1 MVTRVQRTGFRR
13 ALFRWLQPTP
23 LIYKNIATSI
33 DRSYPVLGFC
43 ARQVTVLTSN
53 GDQVSALQRL
63 ADASRNSWRLRAI
76 VNDVEQSLP
85 VDKGRRFY
93 NRRVV
98 ETLEQS
104 DYNRAWAIVE
114 TLHRRYP
121 NKAVLWPYTYNLML
135 RHYCKQQK
143 TLMNSNLRRI
153 LALLDVMVAQGCAD
167 QTSIEIAMAACSR
180 ARHLRSARHV
190 LEKMQEAGIEPDE
203 RIFGFVINCCAR
215 KQGLVKM
222 AERCFDEM
230 LIAGVK
236 PTGLVIKALLRVYS
250 RDCGRSEVMRKLV
263 KRASDEFEL
272 VPDTGITRTMVY
284 YLLCE
289 GDVDG
294 AVHFMRKV
302 ESIFPFAESIK
313 LPVKRQVVNALVD
326 ACRQR
331 GEWDLTEYAL
341 TLVDK
346 TDDED
351 VLAVDYDQDVQHS
364 IELKQLVAKR
374 DALSAAV
381 VWALDDQDWSRM
393 TRLEQKAFFVNRNQ
407 KESFERALEHMRSR
421 TKKWSIQRLSLKL
434 EGKLRVL
441 DELIRTRS
449 ATADDFNAVLG
460 ICGRQGQSVDA
471 VSVLTK
477 MKKYAEVLPECT
489 PTTWS
494 YNALLNGYAVRGDV
508 EHIESIVNEVIDSGL
523 QLDQVTMNTV
533 IKAYIA
539 NVKDSIS
546 QARLNTMMQALSF
559 FEWCT
564 NDQKLNPGTA
574 TYYLLFR
581 LFATYLESPCDEE
594 LIYSHG
600 GYSEEVMDGQG
611 GELMAWMGEF
621 ISSTCHDAPLGS
633 LDTGVFNNAFDYYY
647 RLGDVDESFAL
658 YNLMKKRGFQPD
670 DTTLGLMFAT
680 CASQQQFEV
689 GLNFL
694 DHLMTTDSYKPT
706 LKVLSGAMQ
715 LCANSKNP
723 DGALELFRAIESSG
737 TFALTVETYE
747 PVVFAYARVGNVAS
761 AWEIASEMEEKLGRV
776 SISIYNRILLA
787 CVEAALP
794 GHALEVLDVIRL
806 KEGVTPDIISY
817 NTALEAFVRAGERA
831 AWWRKNKS
839 NVAKEDDCRVDEDGR
854 NDEDYCD
861 SDHVKEEEPGIE
873 DSTSGNSS
881 VVKTARCK
889 DYELEQRERAAWVR
903 AAVLGLLD
911 EMQEGRVRP
920 DMTTYERAIA
930 ACSVNEDFEGVITIF
945 DRLIARKRGK
955 DAGKLKSDLVT
966 ESSFSAYLVA
976 CTSLQDK
983 DRVIEASTLL
993 HKWHAATGQVPPA
1006 FVVAQLLDS
1015 LESLGEWRRAVRML
1029 PNWRTL
1035 FGVSPSVAVLNRV
1048 MQMCNH
1054 AEEYHLVAPIFAT
1067 MQDAA
1072 ASRVYPDAE
1081 SYIQRIYAEEQRENW
1096 VAATNL
1102 FVEMQKTCP
1111 SDEIP
1116 HQQLQKIALG
1126 RNRLRQRER

>member
-1 MVTRVQRTGFRR
+1 MVMRVTGLQRTGFRR
-13 ALFRWLQPTP
+13 ALLRWMQPTP
-23 LIYKNIATSI
+23 LNQKDVAAFI
-33 DRSYPVLGFC
+33 DYCHPVLGLC
-43 ARQVTVLTSN
+43 ARQVTVSTSN
-53 GDQVSALQRL
+53 GDHVSALQRL
-63 ADASRNSWRLRAI
+63 ADASKNSWRLRAI
-76 VNDVEQSLP
+76 VKDVEKSLP
-85 VDKGRRFY
+85 TERGSRFY

-104 DYNRAWAIVE
+104 DYNCAWAIVE
-114 TLHRRYP
+114 TLHRRHP
-121 NKAVLWPYTYNLML
+121 NKPILWPYTYNLML

-153 LALLDVMVAQGCAD
+153 LALLDVMVAQGCAN
-167 QTSIEIAMAACSR
+167 QTSFQVAMAACSR
-180 ARHLRSARHV
+180 ARHLRSARYV
-190 LEKMQEAGIEPDE
+190 LEKMQEAGTEPDE

-215 KQGLVKM
+215 KLGLVKM

-230 LIAGVK
+230 IIAGVK

-250 RDCGRSEVMRKLV
+250 RDCGRSEVMLKLA
-263 KRASDEFEL
+263 KCAIDEFGL
-272 VPDTGITRTMVY
+272 VPDTVITRTMVY

-289 GDVDG
+289 GDVNG
-294 AVHFMRKV
+294 AVKFVRQV
-302 ESIFPFAESIK
+302 ESIFPFVESIK

-331 GEWDLTEYAL
+331 GEWDLAEYAL
-341 TLVDK
+341 TLVNR
-346 TDDED
+346 TDEEG
-351 VLAVDYDQDVQHS
+351 VLAVDYDRDVQHS
-364 IELKQLVAKR
+364 IDLKKLVAKR

-381 VWALDDQDWSRM
+381 SWALDDQDWSRM
-393 TRLEQKAFFVNRNQ
+393 TRLEQEAFFLNRNQ
-407 KESFERALEHMRSR
+407 KESFERALEHMRTR
-421 TKKWSIQRLSLKL
+421 TAPSKKWAIQRLSLNL

-449 ATADDFNAVLG
+449 ATAEDFNGVLG

-471 VSVLTK
+471 VSVLRK
-477 MKKYAEVLPECT
+477 MRKYAEALPEST

-508 EHIESIVNEVIDSGL
+508 EHIESIVNEMIDNGL

-533 IKAYIA
+533 TKAYIA
-539 NVKDSIS
+539 SVKGSIS
-546 QARLNTMMQALSF
+546 GSPEARLNTVVQAVSF

-564 NDQKLNPGTA
+564 KDRKLNPGA
-574 TYYLLFR
+574 ASYYLLFR
-581 LFATYLESPCDEE
+581 LFATYLETPCEGKHDKVNDEDP
-594 LIYSHG
+594 INSDG
-600 GYSEEVMDGQG
+600 GYSEEVMDGQDE
-611 GELMAWMGEF
+611 ELMAWMGEF

-633 LDTGVFNNAFDYYY
+633 LDIGVFNNAFDYYY
-647 RLGDVDESFAL
+647 RLGDVDGSFAL
-658 YNLMKKRGFQPD
+658 FNLMKKRGFQPD
-670 DTTLGLMFAT
+670 DTTLGLIFAT
-680 CASQQQFEV
+680 CASQQQFEM

-737 TFALTVETYE
+737 AFALTIETYE

-794 GHALEVLDVIRL
+794 EHALEVLDVIRL

-817 NTALEAFVRAGERA
+817 NTALEAFVKAGERA

-839 NVAKEDDCRVDEDGR
+839 NLAGEDGDADCEI
-854 NDEDYCD
+854 DEE
-861 SDHVKEEEPGIE
+861 K
-873 DSTSGNSS
+873 STSVDSCIAYSTKCSN
-881 VVKTARCK
+881 
-889 DYELEQRERAAWVR
+889 D
-903 AAVLGLLD
+903 
-911 EMQEGRVRP
+911 RVRP
-920 DMTTYERAIA
+920 DMITYERAIA
-930 ACSVNEDFEGVITIF
+930 ACSVNEDSEGVITIF
-945 DRLIARKRGK
+945 DRLIDRKRDK
-955 DAGKLKSDLVT
+955 NAGELKSDLVT

-976 CTSLQDK
+976 CTSMQDK
-983 DRVIEASTLL
+983 DRVTKASTLL

-1035 FGVSPSVAVLNRV
+1035 FGVPPSVAVLNRI
-1048 MQMCNH
+1048 MQICNR
-1054 AEEYHLVAPIFAT
+1054 AEEYQLVAPIFAT
-1067 MQDAA
+1067 MQNAVA
-1072 ASRVYPDAE
+1072 YRVYPDAE

-1096 VAATNL
+1096 VAATDL

-1111 SDEIP
+1111 SNEVP
-1116 HQQLQKIALG
+1116 HQKLQKIALG
-1126 RNRLRQRER
+1126 RYWLRQRER